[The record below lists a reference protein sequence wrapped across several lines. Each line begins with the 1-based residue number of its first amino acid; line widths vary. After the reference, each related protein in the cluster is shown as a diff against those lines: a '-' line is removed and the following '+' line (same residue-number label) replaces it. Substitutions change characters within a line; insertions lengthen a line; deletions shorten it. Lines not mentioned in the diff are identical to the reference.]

1 MNPTQTLSDDEIDEL
16 DDFLMSEDAPENGM
30 DISTLDGFFAAL
42 VLNPRLIM
50 PSEYLPWIWDMEKGE
65 DAPAFASLEQANR
78 ILQLVMRYYNSVLTT
93 IGNDNFAPLFYT
105 LAQEDDSEFFDA
117 EGWSEGFMRG
127 VFLFVEPWEEVFEK
141 HPEFLAPMVLLGT
154 EQGWD
159 TLEKSADSK
168 QATQDAYESI
178 AGAVALLYD
187 HFSEQRETETRK
199 RLAQPGR
206 NPSSLVSDVV
216 DMPNARFKVGRNEEC
231 PCGSGKKFK
240 KCCGAPPTLH

>member
-1 MNPTQTLSDDEIDEL
+1 MNPMQALSDDEIDEL
-16 DDFLMSEDAPENGM
+16 DDFLMSENMPENGM

-50 PSEYLPWIWDMEKGE
+50 PSEYLPWIWDMEQGE

-78 ILQLVMRYYNSVLTT
+78 VLQLVMLYYNSVLTT
-93 IGNDNFAPLFYT
+93 IGNDDFAPLLYT
-105 LAQEDDSEFFDA
+105 LKQEDDSEFFDA

-127 VFLFVEPWEEVFEK
+127 IFLFVEPWNEIFEK
-141 HPEFLAPMVLLGT
+141 HPELLAPMVLLGT

-159 TLEKSADSK
+159 ALEKSADVK
-168 QATQDAYESI
+168 QATQDAYEAI
-178 AGAVALLYD
+178 PGAVALLNE
-187 HFSEQRETETRK
+187 HFTEQREAETRK
-199 RLAQPGR
+199 RLAMHGH
-206 NPSSLVSDVV
+206 SSGLVSDVL